1 MLRRTERIYPVSTH
15 TDDLR
20 RTADRILRAATDLD
34 IAETVDNP
42 VLAHTIR
49 TNAHDALRTAL
60 DTIGGDDLRYV
71 CATYIDA
78 VDGPADIELPDYVPT
93 AIAHAANM
101 RADMMREEM
110 IRADRSG
117 FGYVWG
123 EDARPRGD
131 R

>member
-1 MLRRTERIYPVSTH
+1 LLRRTERIYPVSTY
-15 TDDLR
+15 TDSLR
-20 RTADRILRAATDLD
+20 AAADRILRAATDLD
-34 IAETVDNP
+34 IAETVDNRI
-42 VLAHTIR
+42 VRNTIR
-49 TNAHDALRTAL
+49 VNAQIALEDALVV
-60 DTIGGDDLRYV
+60 IGGDDLRYV

-78 VDGPADIELPDYVPT
+78 VDGPSDVELPDYVPT